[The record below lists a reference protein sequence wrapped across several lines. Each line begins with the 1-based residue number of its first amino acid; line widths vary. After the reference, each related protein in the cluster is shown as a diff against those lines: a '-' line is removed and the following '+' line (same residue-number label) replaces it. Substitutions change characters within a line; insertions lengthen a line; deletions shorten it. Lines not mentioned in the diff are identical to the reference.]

1 MAAHNQIIW
10 IVERDGVM
18 GSSNTNLLR
27 SALDACGQKWLH
39 VDPRYFSDDLP
50 ETSEDIGDRWPIYY
64 GSTTLRDKLTVHNKP
79 GVFFDP
85 GRFSFAALKE
95 GYGENLLNGE
105 SVVMTVGSFLSD
117 CARLDPD
124 ELLFVRPSDDSKSLN
139 GYVQT
144 RREWEE
150 SVRVSMNNTRGP
162 KNDTHV
168 QIAQPRNIETE
179 WRLFV
184 VGGKVAASSQYR
196 YRGHLNV
203 KADTPREVIDYA
215 ERMAAIYQPAKVF
228 VMDVCE
234 MSSDNTLRVVETN
247 CFNCSGFYKSDV
259 RAIVVAIN
267 GHMLAEPPSAPTP

>member
-1 MAAHNQIIW
+1 MITHNQIIW

-50 ETSEDIGDRWPIYY
+50 ETSESVEGKQPIYY
-64 GSTTLRDKLTVHNKP
+64 GSTTLRDKLAASGKP
-79 GVFFDP
+79 GVFFVP
-85 GRFSFAALKE
+85 QRFSFAALKE

-150 SVRVSMNNTRGP
+150 SVRISMNNTRGP
-162 KNDTHV
+162 KNDT
-168 QIAQPRNIETE
+168 QIQVAQPRNIETE

-196 YRGHLNV
+196 YRGHLNA
-203 KADTPREVIDYA
+203 KADTPQRVVDYA
-215 ERMAAIYQPAKVF
+215 ERMAVIYQPASVF

-234 MSSDNTLRVVETN
+234 MSSDSSLRVVETN
-247 CFNCSGFYKSDV
+247 CFNCSGFYKADV
-259 RAIVVAIN
+259 REIIAAVNAHVMPGID
-267 GHMLAEPPSAPTP
+267 LLT

>member
-1 MAAHNQIIW
+1 MIAHSKLVW
-10 IVERDGVM
+10 VVERDGVM
-18 GSSNTNLLR
+18 GSTNTDLLR

-50 ETSEDIGDRWPIYY
+50 ETNEDIGDNMWPIYY
-64 GSTTLRDKLTVHNKP
+64 GSTTLRDKLTAHGKP

-85 GRFSFAALKE
+85 HRFSFAALKE

-105 SVVMTVGSFLSD
+105 SVVMTIWSFLSD
-117 CARLDPD
+117 CAHQDQD

-144 RREWEE
+144 RREWVE
-150 SVRVSMNNTRGP
+150 SIRISMNNTRGP
-162 KNDTHV
+162 KNDTQV
-168 QIAQPRNIETE
+168 QVAQPRNIETE

-196 YRGHLNV
+196 YRGHLNA
-203 KADTPREVIDYA
+203 KADTPQRVVDYA
-215 ERMAAIYQPAKVF
+215 ERMAVIYQPASVF

-234 MSSDNTLRVVETN
+234 MSSDNSLRVVETN
-247 CFNCSGFYKSDV
+247 CFNCSGFYKADV
-259 RAIVVAIN
+259 REIIAAVNAHVMPGID
-267 GHMLAEPPSAPTP
+267 LLT

>member
-1 MAAHNQIIW
+1 MIAHSKLVW
-10 IVERDGVM
+10 VVERDGVM
-18 GSSNTNLLR
+18 GSTNTNLLR

-50 ETSEDIGDRWPIYY
+50 ETNEDIGDNMWPIYY
-64 GSTTLRDKLTVHNKP
+64 GSTTLRDKLTAHGKP

-85 GRFSFAALKE
+85 HRFSFAALKE

-105 SVVMTVGSFLSD
+105 SVVMTIWSFLSD
-117 CARLDPD
+117 CAHQDQD

-144 RREWEE
+144 RREWVE
-150 SVRVSMNNTRGP
+150 SIRISMNNTRGP
-162 KNDTHV
+162 KNDTQV
-168 QIAQPRNIETE
+168 QVAQPRNIETE

-196 YRGHLNV
+196 YRGHLNA
-203 KADTPREVIDYA
+203 KADTPQRVVDYA
-215 ERMAAIYQPAKVF
+215 ERMAVIYQPASVF

-234 MSSDNTLRVVETN
+234 MSSDNSLRVVETN
-247 CFNCSGFYKSDV
+247 CFNCSGFYKADV
-259 RAIVVAIN
+259 REIIAAVNAHVMPGID
-267 GHMLAEPPSAPTP
+267 LLT